1 MTSRPVRPSV
11 RPSIRPFHEI
21 NPLTRLAICWILGAL
36 AARAYEKVAFSEYPT
51 AVGRTLKGGAFAA
64 GLLILATQ
72 LRLASD
78 GLAGPVDPDVVSA
91 PTYYMNLYTSNFQVS
106 SFSIKRVD
114 YFQSAFRT
122 HHAMKCVSTL
132 GTWPVIIN
140 YWSN

>member
-1 MTSRPVRPSV
+1 MSHGQHPPSLRRDLTTRPSV

-91 PTYYMNLYTSNFQVS
+91 PHILHEFIYVKFPSFKFFNNTS
-106 SFSIKRVD
+106 
-114 YFQSAFRT
+114 
-122 HHAMKCVSTL
+122 
-132 GTWPVIIN
+132 
-140 YWSN
+140 